1 MVSDELS
8 WKASFSEFMPTA
20 SESSVAGALEAQS
33 KTLETQSK
41 LLQQISE
48 RLDAQDRHWA
58 TLGKTVTSNVEAI
71 RAMSTVQEDL
81 AKMLVSRI
89 QTEVSELQLST
100 WERVDALDRMLMA
113 CVTALE
119 SATASF
125 QRWRP
130 CVEHLVGVIQAT
142 VNLLRADVNRL
153 PRH

>member
-8 WKASFSEFMPTA
+8 WEASFSEFMPTA

-71 RAMSTVQEDL
+71 RAMSTMQEDL
-81 AKMLVSRI
+81 AKMLVARI
-89 QTEVSELQLST
+89 
-100 WERVDALDRMLMA
+100 
-113 CVTALE
+113 
-119 SATASF
+119 
-125 QRWRP
+125 
-130 CVEHLVGVIQAT
+130 
-142 VNLLRADVNRL
+142 
-153 PRH
+153 